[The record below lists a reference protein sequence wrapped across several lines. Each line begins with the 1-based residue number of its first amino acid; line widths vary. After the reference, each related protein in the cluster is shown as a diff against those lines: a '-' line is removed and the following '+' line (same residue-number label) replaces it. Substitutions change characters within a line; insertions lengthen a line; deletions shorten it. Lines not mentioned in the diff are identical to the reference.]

1 MVVVVKGI
9 SKNSKTTKMI
19 SSKAMKRM
27 QNKKDKVKDRKAT
40 KNVFKATVEER
51 KRKKRTG
58 HNI

>member
-1 MVVVVKGI
+1 
-9 SKNSKTTKMI
+9 
-19 SSKAMKRM
+19 MKRM

-40 KNVFKATVEER
+40 KNVIKATVEER

>member
-1 MVVVVKGI
+1 
-9 SKNSKTTKMI
+9 MI
-19 SSKAMKRM
+19 SYKAMKRM